1 MSDRFRVILVGRTG
15 LDAHLRLDPAV
26 ELVRVT
32 ATLDAIGELAE
43 PMDAPQRS
51 VVIVAEAAE
60 PAEEAARR
68 TFVDALRSGDPAVRI
83 LRASAE
89 QSSANGVYA
98 GAVSARDGATAV
110 RAALEPATHS
120 FAQKLL
126 HAPQPDQAEAQGFD
140 DETLQADAAGVMD
153 TVLSRP
159 PVSEGDGPVVR
170 RLLEGRDVLPA
181 AIDLARARASIDAIR
196 FQPEDHD
203 NDSSDDNAVRIP
215 VETRGQ
221 RFGDLVAPQG
231 SDARALSDQAEWI
244 ASWLRLEELHAE
256 LRTAAFTDPL
266 TGAWNRRY
274 FERFLDAAIRESTE
288 HRHDLTLMVFDVD
301 DFKSFNDNH
310 GHGTGDNIL
319 IEVVRLLRATIR
331 PTDRVCRI
339 GGDEFAV
346 IFHDPDGPR
355 EPTSSHPR
363 DVYDIAA
370 RFQKHVCTHQ
380 FEALGINLP
389 DSLTIS
395 GGLATFPWDGRT
407 SKQLLER
414 ADQLALES
422 KRTGKNAIT
431 LGPAAAKVCGTEH
444 FGRDD

>member
-1 MSDRFRVILVGRTG
+1 MPRHSDRAVVEKTCRTSTRTSTRRRSG
-15 LDAHLRLDPAV
+15 NSP
-26 ELVRVT
+26 EC
-32 ATLDAIGELAE
+32 GELAE
-43 PMDAPQRS
+43 PTDAPQRS

-60 PAEEAARR
+60 PTEEAARR
-68 TFVDALRSGDPAVRI
+68 TFVDALRSVDPAVRI

-89 QSSANGVYA
+89 QSSANGVYD

-126 HAPQPDQAEAQGFD
+126 HAPQPNQSEAQGFD

-203 NDSSDDNAVRIP
+203 NESSDDNAVRIP

>member
-43 PMDAPQRS
+43 PTDAPQRS

-60 PAEEAARR
+60 PTEEAARR
-68 TFVDALRSGDPAVRI
+68 TFVDALRSVDPAVRI

-89 QSSANGVYA
+89 QSSANGVYD

-126 HAPQPDQAEAQGFD
+126 HAPQPNQSEAQGFD

-203 NDSSDDNAVRIP
+203 NESSDDNAVRIP
-215 VETRGQ
+215 VATRGQ

-231 SDARALSDQAEWI
+231 SAARALSAQAAWL
-244 ASWLRLEELHAE
+244 ASE

>member
-68 TFVDALRSGDPAVRI
+68 TFVDALRSVDPAVRI

-89 QSSANGVYA
+89 QSSANGVYD

-159 PVSEGDGPVVR
+159 PVTEGDGPVVR